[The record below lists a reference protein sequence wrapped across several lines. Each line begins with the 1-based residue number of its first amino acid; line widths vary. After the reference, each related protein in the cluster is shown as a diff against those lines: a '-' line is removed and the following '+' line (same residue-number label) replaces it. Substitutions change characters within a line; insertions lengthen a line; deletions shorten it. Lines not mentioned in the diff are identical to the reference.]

1 MTIATLQFTLAD
13 QRAFARLSGDFN
25 PLHLDPI
32 ASRRVAAGEPIVHGM
47 HLLLRALDAH
57 VRRGPAAKGWTISA
71 RFRCPALPGD
81 SIAVERTGGDRLA
94 LTIDAGA
101 PLVDIAIQQA
111 AADPGAESWPAS
123 IGRVHQRAR
132 RTPRV
137 RPWAGMANAH
147 GAIAFPGTGEI
158 RRAFPHA
165 ARTFGA
171 DAVAAIAVVSR
182 LIGMECP
189 GRDALLSA
197 VDLHITGHA
206 GAKHLTWRVARTDA
220 RFGLVRVEIV
230 SPCLRGTIDAFWRPQ
245 PAPLPGIETVAAQVQ
260 PDEFAGQRALIVG
273 GSRGLGA
280 ATALLVAGGGGM
292 PLVTFVSGAAEVA
305 ALRRDARR
313 SGRRIDTLRFDI
325 VTDPIERLARAS
337 ARFGATHLYYFATPR
352 IFARRREPFDTALF
366 QRFAAF
372 YVTGFAN
379 ACAAASTGSLD
390 VFYPSSV
397 ALDER
402 SRDLIEY
409 STAKAAGEALSAM
422 LQAATPGLRILVR
435 RLPRV
440 ATDQTTSIVPAPAV
454 NPVVAMLPIV
464 REMHRAR
471 GHQS

>member
-1 MTIATLQFTLAD
+1 MTIATLRFTLAD
-13 QRAFARLSGDFN
+13 QRTFAHLSGDFN

-32 ASRRVAAGEPIVHGM
+32 ATRRLAAGEPIVHGM

-57 VRRGPAAKGWTISA
+57 ARRSPAAKAWTISA
-71 RFRCPALPGD
+71 RFRRPALPGD
-81 SIAVERTGGDRLA
+81 SIAVERIGGNRLA
-94 LTIDAGA
+94 LTIDAAA
-101 PLVDIAIQQA
+101 PLVDIAIEPA
-111 AADPGAESWPAS
+111 GADPDAESWPDTA
-123 IGRVHQRAR
+123 RPVHTRAR

-137 RPWAGMANAH
+137 RPWAGMASAH
-147 GAIAFPGTGEI
+147 GGIALPATRDI

-189 GRDALLSA
+189 GRDSLLSA
-197 VDLHITGHA
+197 VDLHVTGHD
-206 GAKHLTWRVARTDA
+206 GAKRLTWRVARTDV
-220 RFGLVRVEIV
+220 RFGLVRLEIM
-230 SPCLRGTIDAFWRPQ
+230 SPCVRGTIDAFWRPQ
-245 PAPLPGIETVAAQVQ
+245 PAPMPAIDTVAAQVQ
-260 PDEFAGQRALIVG
+260 PDEFAGQRALIIG

-325 VTDPIERLARAS
+325 VTDPIEQLARAS

-366 QRFAAF
+366 QRFVAF

-390 VFYPSSV
+390 VFYPSSAAV
-397 ALDER
+397 DER
-402 SRDLIEY
+402 PRELIEY

-440 ATDQTTSIVPAPAV
+440 ATDQTASIVPVPAIS
-454 NPVVAMLPIV
+454 PVAAMLPIV
-464 REMHRAR
+464 REMHQAR
-471 GHQS
+471 GRQP